1 MYAASKHAVRGFTDA
16 LRVKVAEVDRNRV
29 AITLIHPTAVDTPF
43 PQHARNYMDREPKLP
58 AAAAGC
64 TGGRRRKRTPLG
76 RRTSRPRT
84 GSPRRGMLHVVD
96 TPPVGVAEC

>member
-1 MYAASKHAVRGFTDA
+1 VYAASKHAVRGFTDA

-64 TGGRRRKRTPLG
+64 TGGRRRKRNPARSAHVATSDRVAAPRHVA
-76 RRTSRPRT
+76 RR
-84 GSPRRGMLHVVD
+84 
-96 TPPVGVAEC
+96 